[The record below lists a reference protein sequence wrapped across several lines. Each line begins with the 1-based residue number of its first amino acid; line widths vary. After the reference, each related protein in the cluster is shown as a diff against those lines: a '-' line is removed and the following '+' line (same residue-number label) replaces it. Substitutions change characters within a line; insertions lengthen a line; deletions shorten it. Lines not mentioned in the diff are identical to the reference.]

1 MTTSMWQGGQGLG
14 TVGLPETVLRELS
27 QKAGFSKVS
36 KLDIHHPLNSL
47 YLIE

>member
-1 MTTSMWQGGQGLG
+1 MWQGGQGLG
-14 TVGLPETVLRELS
+14 TVGLSETVLWVMSE
-27 QKAGFSKVS
+27 KAGFSKVS